1 MPKGLVSLAE
11 LFQKRLFRIPDYQ
24 RGYAWKKDQLD
35 DFWEDLVNL
44 HEDRFHYTGLLSLKE
59 VSKENSILSGDD
71 SWILNTG
78 YKAYHIVDGQQR
90 ITTFSILMHEILSLV
105 QNLEENKEKPDDQI
119 FIGSESIKAIR
130 EKYIIRSRPPE
141 NMIHTYKFGYEQ
153 DNPSYRYLRH
163 KIFNES
169 FGGTIVETYYTQNLK
184 YAKLFFSKNLES
196 LYDVEGI
203 EGIVKLYEKLTLK
216 LMFNLHEIEDDYDVF
231 VAFETMNNRGKKLS
245 NLELL
250 KNRLIYLTT
259 LFDDNELD
267 ETDKT
272 HLRQSINDAWKEIY
286 FQLGRNQK
294 FPLSDDDFLRAHW
307 TMYFKYSRAA
317 REEYIVFLL
326 NKFSSRNIFD
336 KHPVLV
342 NGETSEPLIEEEDLD
357 GDIDENAED
366 EILLVSKL
374 APRELRDYVN
384 SIKEIAEYWYY
395 TFFPHDSDELTD
407 DEKQWIMKLNRVGL
421 GYFRP
426 LVTVSLSLDQHVRTE
441 DRIQLF
447 KAIERFIFIHFR
459 MGGYNASYKSSHY
472 YKKTKELLDGKTNVL
487 SLIEDLTETTNSGM
501 NPVIASFIARND
513 RRFESG
519 RGFYDWRDL
528 RYFLYEYESQLSTE
542 KNIQKMDWQM
552 FIRVEKD
559 KVTIEHI
566 LPQTATRW
574 YWQNQFRQFSENEI
588 NTLSGSLGN
597 LLPLSQSINSSLQND
612 SFPDKKSPS
621 GKRRG
626 YVDGS
631 HSEIEV
637 SLQEDWT
644 AESILNRGLKLI
656 KFMEKRW
663 DFTLTEEQRIQLL
676 HLDFVKEEREE
687 VPEIPEATLEEETD
701 IPFQSPSNTQ
711 DLTDFQLRR
720 YQFWSHFVEYCHAT
734 GKGKEIASRKPHAN
748 RDYDVSI
755 GSNEYYIIFQAMKKN
770 ILRIAIYVHD
780 PEAYIRLEGLKDQIE
795 TVYGSSL
802 DWYTT
807 RKNTVGKRIV
817 HSVEA
822 DVYNP
827 EKYKEN
833 FDWLITQFHKLKTA
847 LEEVDGLGRS

>member
-1 MPKGLVSLAE
+1 MSKGLVSLSE
-11 LFQKRLFRIPDYQ
+11 LFQNRLFRIPDYQ

-59 VSKENSILSGDD
+59 VSKENLTLSGDD

-78 YKAYHIVDGQQR
+78 YKAFHIVDGQQR

-105 QNLEENKEKPDDQI
+105 KNLEENKEKSDDQI
-119 FIGSESIKAIR
+119 FIGFESIKAIR
-130 EKYIIRSRPPE
+130 EKYIMRSRPPE

-184 YAKLFFSKNLES
+184 YAKLFFSKNLASFYEDYG
-196 LYDVEGI
+196 L
-203 EGIVKLYEKLTLK
+203 EGIVKLYGKLTLR

-267 ETDKT
+267 ETDKI

-307 TMYFKYSRAA
+307 TMYFKYSRTA
-317 REEYIVFLL
+317 REEYIIFLL
-326 NKFSSRNIFD
+326 NTFSSRNIFD

-342 NGETSEPLIEEEDLD
+342 NGETAEPLTEEETVDD
-357 GDIDENAED
+357 MDENAED
-366 EILLVSKL
+366 EILMVSKL

-384 SIKEIAEYWYY
+384 SIKEIAKYWYY
-395 TFFPHDSDELTD
+395 TFFPHDSDDLTD
-407 DEKQWIMKLNRVGL
+407 DEKQWIKKLNRVGL

-426 LVTVSLSLDQHVRTE
+426 LVTVSLSLEHHVRAD

-472 YKKTKELLDGKTNVL
+472 YKRTKELLDGKTNVL

-528 RYFLYEYESQLSTE
+528 RYFLYEYESQLSSE

-552 FIRVEKD
+552 FTTVEKD

-566 LPQTATRW
+566 LPQTPTRW
-574 YWQNQFRQFSENEI
+574 YWQNQFRQYSEDEI
-588 NTLSGSLGN
+588 QILSGSLGN

-621 GKRRG
+621 RKRRG

-637 SLQEDWT
+637 SLEENWT
-644 AESILNRGLKLI
+644 AESILNRGLKLL

-663 DFTLTEEQRIQLL
+663 NFTLTDEQRIQLL
-676 HLDFVKEEREE
+676 HLDFVNEEREE
-687 VPEIPEATLEEETD
+687 VPEIPKPPHEGE
-701 IPFQSPSNTQ
+701 IQISPHSPSSNEG
-711 DLTDFQLRR
+711 LSDFHLRR
-720 YQFWSHFVEYCHAT
+720 YQFWSNFVEYCRRT
-734 GKGKEIASRKPHAN
+734 EEGKKIASRSPHSN
-748 RDYDVSI
+748 SDYDVSI

-770 ILRIAIYVHD
+770 MIRIAIYVHE
-780 PEAYIRLEGLKDQIE
+780 PKAFVRLEALKDQIE
-795 TVYGSSL
+795 YIYGSKL

-807 RKNTVGKRIV
+807 REGTIGKRIV
-817 HSVEA
+817 HSKIA

-827 EKYKEN
+827 EKYKEH
-833 FDWLITQFHKLKTA
+833 FDWFITQFHKLKNA
-847 LEEVDGLGRS
+847 LEQVDGLGQ